1 MPQPSPAAADET
13 RSQATPPQPD
23 RRPEVACP
31 SPSQIELWISNMS
44 RGLTRSLVLLV
55 ALAAVA
61 LANIPNSIVLT
72 QYGPVQ
78 GYDIVCD

>member
-1 MPQPSPAAADET
+1 
-13 RSQATPPQPD
+13 
-23 RRPEVACP
+23 
-31 SPSQIELWISNMS
+31 MS

-78 GYDIVCD
+78 GYGLFCDHSRLQNTIFRHRTLTL